1 MAETCESDN
10 ESDFASAESDQEV
23 GGMQVFVTSQ
33 SQLQEQV
40 ALDPRSSYEASSG
53 LGPKL
58 DRTR

>member
-1 MAETCESDN
+1 MAETC

-58 DRTR
+58 DCTR